1 MFTFDL
7 YQHWP
12 QEQKYLILS
21 SFSLP
26 SLSPQVPKPMTR
38 KRKFL
43 PQNWVRIWMFAGI
56 FALEG
61 IRAWLSQKCTF
72 KYFWDPFKTPC
83 KTGRAS
89 NRAAC
94 AQVLSQTRRLKCA
107 VTHSGFGV
115 VQTPE
120 NPAKFATRRGRS
132 PNSTTCPDCR
142 ILIII
147 TTKKFTA

>member
-12 QEQKYLILS
+12 HEQKYLTLS

-26 SLSPQVPKPMTR
+26 SLSPLVPKPMTR
-38 KRKFL
+38 KSNLL

-56 FALEG
+56 FALE
-61 IRAWLSQKCTF
+61 IIKAWLSQKCTF
-72 KYFWDPFKTPC
+72 KSFWDPFKTPC

-89 NRAAC
+89 KHAAR
-94 AQVLSQTRRLKCA
+94 AQVLTRTRRLKYA

-120 NPAKFATRRGRS
+120 NPAKFATQTGKP
-132 PNSTTCPDCR
+132 PNSTTCPDCW
-142 ILIII
+142 ILIIV